1 MNERGMTMC
10 GPWAHESYLE
20 YAAVF
25 PEIADLL
32 NASGVK
38 AEVKDNADKTGLLV
52 KVTLPDR
59 TTAVLD
65 ESEGDNWSINLSGKV
80 IKLDIPVENR
90 DAKAI
95 AAAVLKIVGK

>member
-1 MNERGMTMC
+1 MTMC
-10 GPWAHESYLE
+10 SPWAYENWLE

-38 AEVKDNADKTGLLV
+38 ARVKDNADKTGLLV
-52 KVTLPDR
+52 NVTFPDGI
-59 TTAVLD
+59 TAVLD
-65 ESEGDNWSINLSGKV
+65 ESEGDNWSINVGGNV
-80 IKLDIPVENR
+80 IRLDIPVENR

-95 AAAVLKIVGK
+95 AAAVLRIAGR